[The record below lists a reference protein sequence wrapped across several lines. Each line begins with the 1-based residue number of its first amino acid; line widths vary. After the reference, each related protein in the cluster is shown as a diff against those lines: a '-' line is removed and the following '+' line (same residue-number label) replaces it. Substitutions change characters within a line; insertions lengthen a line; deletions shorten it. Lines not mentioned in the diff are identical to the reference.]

1 MQITDTLNEFKE
13 VDYNTITETS
23 ELFTV
28 LSNVDAIRIFL
39 YAQKGITNSTHAIK
53 DLNLTP
59 KRFYSRLKELI
70 DTGIII
76 KEEGKYSLT
85 PKGFVLSKIGY
96 TIFEVLNN
104 KDRIELILNLSQS
117 KSLTVEERVK
127 VNNLLL
133 ENSGISKIIGPI
145 VNGLSYGKVETIST
159 YEVLVSRLNEEVM
172 NSKKAVRIATTYF
185 EPLTLDTAVKTIQSG
200 VLMQCLMSKKTMSK
214 KITKLRMLL
223 SPKSILSM
231 LDLLKA
237 SGDINRVYREVE
249 VPFSYAILDGERCF
263 FEFPQI
269 GDEDFSIAFYLIDRN
284 VADKFQKYFDTTW
297 KENDKTSSNELFSSF
312 KSL

>member
-1 MQITDTLNEFKE
+1 MQITDTLNEYKE

-117 KSLTVEERVK
+117 KSLTSEERVK

-133 ENSGISKIIGPI
+133 ENSEISKIIGPI

>member
-1 MQITDTLNEFKE
+1 MQITDTLNEYKE

-96 TIFEVLNN
+96 TLFEVLNN
-104 KDRIELILNLSQS
+104 KERIELILNLSKS

-133 ENSGISKIIGPI
+133 ENSEISKIIGPI
-145 VNGLSYGKVETIST
+145 VNGISYGKVETIST
-159 YEVLVSRLNEEVM
+159 YEVLVSRLNEEVI

-231 LDLLKA
+231 LELLKA

-284 VADKFQKYFDTTW
+284 VADKFQKYFDITW

>member
-1 MQITDTLNEFKE
+1 MQITDTLNEYKE

-104 KDRIELILNLSQS
+104 KERIELILNLSKS
-117 KSLTVEERVK
+117 KSLTVEERLK

-133 ENSGISKIIGPI
+133 ENSEISKIIGPI

-231 LDLLKA
+231 LELLKA

-249 VPFSYAILDGERCF
+249 VPFSYAILDSERCF

-284 VADKFQKYFDTTW
+284 VADKFQKYFDITW

>member
-1 MQITDTLNEFKE
+1 MQITDTSNEFKE
-13 VDYNTITETS
+13 VDYNTITECS

-28 LSNVDAIRIFL
+28 LSNMDALRIFL

-70 DTGIII
+70 DSGLIT
-76 KEEGKYSLT
+76 KEEGRYCLT
-85 PKGFVLSKIGY
+85 PTGFVLSRIGY
-96 TIFEVLNN
+96 TLFEVLNN
-104 KDRIELILNLSQS
+104 KDRIELILNLAQS

-133 ENSGISKIIGPI
+133 ENSEISNIIGPI
-145 VNGLSYGKVETIST
+145 VNGISYGKVETIST
-159 YEVLVSRLNEEVM
+159 YEILVSRLNEEVLA
-172 NSKKAVRIATTYF
+172 SKKSVRIATTYF
-185 EPLTLDTAVKTIQSG
+185 EPLTLDTAVKKIQSG
-200 VLMQCLMSKKTMSK
+200 IPMQCLMSKKTMSK

-237 SGDINRVYREVE
+237 SGDINRVYREVD
-249 VPFSYAILDGERCF
+249 VPFSYAILDGEKCF

-269 GDEDFSIAFYLIDRN
+269 GEEDFSIAFFLIDQN
-284 VADKFQKYFDTTW
+284 VASKFRQYFETVW
-297 KENDKTSSNELFSSF
+297 KENEKTSSNELFSSF
-312 KSL
+312 KNL

>member
-1 MQITDTLNEFKE
+1 MQITDTLNEYKE

-104 KDRIELILNLSQS
+104 KERIELILNLSKS

-133 ENSGISKIIGPI
+133 ENSEISKIIGPI

-231 LDLLKA
+231 LELLKA

>member
-1 MQITDTLNEFKE
+1 MQITDTLNEYKE

-104 KDRIELILNLSQS
+104 KDRIELILNLAQS

-133 ENSGISKIIGPI
+133 ENSEISKIIGPI
-145 VNGLSYGKVETIST
+145 VNGISYGKVETIST

-231 LDLLKA
+231 LELLKA

-284 VADKFQKYFDTTW
+284 VADKFQKYFDITW
-297 KENDKTSSNELFSSF
+297 KENDKTTSSELFSSF

>member
-1 MQITDTLNEFKE
+1 MQITDTLNEYKE

-96 TIFEVLNN
+96 TLFEVLNN

-117 KSLTVEERVK
+117 KSLTSEERVK

-133 ENSGISKIIGPI
+133 ENSEISKIIGPI
-145 VNGLSYGKVETIST
+145 VNGISYGKVETIST

-172 NSKKAVRIATTYF
+172 NSKKAVKIATTYF

-249 VPFSYAILDGERCF
+249 VPFSYAVLDGERCF

-269 GDEDFSIAFYLIDRN
+269 GDDDFSIAFYLIDRN
-284 VADKFQKYFDTTW
+284 VADKFQKHFDITW
-297 KENDKTSSNELFSSF
+297 KENDKTTSNELFSSF

>member
-1 MQITDTLNEFKE
+1 MQITDTLNEYKE

-104 KDRIELILNLSQS
+104 KDRIELILNLSKS

-133 ENSGISKIIGPI
+133 ENSEISKIIGPI

-284 VADKFQKYFDTTW
+284 VADKFQKYFDITW

>member
-1 MQITDTLNEFKE
+1 MQITDTLNEYKE

-96 TIFEVLNN
+96 TLFEVLNN
-104 KDRIELILNLSQS
+104 KERIELILNLSKS

-133 ENSGISKIIGPI
+133 ENSEISKIIGPI
-145 VNGLSYGKVETIST
+145 VNGISYGKVETIST
-159 YEVLVSRLNEEVM
+159 YEVLVSRLNEEVI

-284 VADKFQKYFDTTW
+284 VADKFQKYFDITW
-297 KENDKTSSNELFSSF
+297 KENDKSTSNELFSSF

>member
-1 MQITDTLNEFKE
+1 MQITDTLNEYKE

-104 KDRIELILNLSQS
+104 KERIELILNLSKS

-133 ENSGISKIIGPI
+133 ENSEISKIIGPI
-145 VNGLSYGKVETIST
+145 VNGISYGKVETIST

-284 VADKFQKYFDTTW
+284 VADKFQKYFDITW

>member
-1 MQITDTLNEFKE
+1 MQITDTLNEYKE

-104 KDRIELILNLSQS
+104 KDRIELILNLSKS

-133 ENSGISKIIGPI
+133 ENSEISKIIGPI
-145 VNGLSYGKVETIST
+145 VNGISYGKVETIST

-284 VADKFQKYFDTTW
+284 VADKFQKYFDITW

>member
-1 MQITDTLNEFKE
+1 MQITDTLNEYKE

-70 DTGIII
+70 DTGIIV

-104 KDRIELILNLSQS
+104 KERIELILNLSQS
-117 KSLTVEERVK
+117 KSLTSEERVK

-133 ENSGISKIIGPI
+133 ENSEISKIIGPI

-297 KENDKTSSNELFSSF
+297 KENEKISSNELFSSF